1 MTAINVVR
9 FRVKPGR
16 ETEFVDAHRDLKLP
30 GNRRVWLIKTGD
42 RDFCIVGL
50 WNELKD
56 LAAARP
62 AMIANLDKMRGSL
75 EDLGGGLGVTDPVS
89 GEVVLSLGGKEGGGK
104 HGGGGKGGG
113 AGGGGGAKHASA
125 SAGGGGGKHAGAGTG
140 GAAAVAA
147 TSAGAAAGKRDKAAR
162 KAARAAKRAGKG
174 KPK

>member
-16 ETEFVDAHRDLKLP
+16 ETEFVDADRDLK
-30 GNRRVWLIKTGD
+30 
-42 RDFCIVGL
+42 FCIVGL

-62 AMIANLDKMRGSL
+62 AVIATLDKIRGSL

-104 HGGGGKGGG
+104 RGGGGKGGG
-113 AGGGGGAKHASA
+113 AGGGGGAKRAGA
-125 SAGGGGGKHAGAGTG
+125 GAGGGGGKHAGAGGG

-147 TSAGAAAGKRDKAAR
+147 TSAGAGAGKRDKAAR
-162 KAARAAKRAGKG
+162 K
-174 KPK
+174 